1 MRAAANLEVVRCS
14 SCFIHAQV
22 PNLRTIEFPNN
33 VHISINGCEQIWVI
47 ACRQMCVHLDLLEDK
62 AQAHLCW
69 ADCRPILVPSCMC
82 NLCPHIH
89 SYTSWK
95 IEETIPFVT
104 AFFLHPLFPFWLKF
118 SRVPAFKFISVAVVC
133 SVLCIKRSHTA
144 WFLEV
149 LITQQ
154 DKDPGSLF
162 KLRQQLCSGQW
173 PRA

>member
-1 MRAAANLEVVRCS
+1 MRAAANLEIVRCS

-22 PNLRTIEFPNN
+22 PNLRTIEFSNN

-82 NLCPHIH
+82 NLCPRIH

-95 IEETIPFVT
+95 IQSKKKQFLLSRPFSCILCFHFDSNYLGYQLSNLFLLQLFAV
-104 AFFLHPLFPFWLKF
+104 FFVSREVILPGFRRF
-118 SRVPAFKFISVAVVC
+118 S
-133 SVLCIKRSHTA
+133 
-144 WFLEV
+144 
-149 LITQQ
+149 
-154 DKDPGSLF
+154 
-162 KLRQQLCSGQW
+162 
-173 PRA
+173 